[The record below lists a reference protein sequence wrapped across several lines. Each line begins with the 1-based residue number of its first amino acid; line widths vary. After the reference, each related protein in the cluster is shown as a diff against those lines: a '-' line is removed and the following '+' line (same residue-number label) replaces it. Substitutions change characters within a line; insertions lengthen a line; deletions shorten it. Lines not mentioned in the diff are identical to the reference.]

1 MASAE
6 NKIRVKR
13 KGIPLSPFSFLFK
26 KKKHVINNILHNWQ
40 EYGFDVD
47 VEEEEDK
54 DKRDWST
61 ARRRNYYQVE
71 TKDGRVFE
79 IFQDMTDLTREGWFL
94 TKEIVDE

>member
-1 MASAE
+1 MATAG
-6 NKIRVKR
+6 NKIRVR
-13 KGIPLSPFSFLFK
+13 SKGIPLSPFSFLFK

-40 EYGFDVD
+40 EYGFDI
-47 VEEEEDK
+47 EEEEE
-54 DKRDWST
+54 KRDWSA

-71 TKDGRVFE
+71 TKEGKVFE